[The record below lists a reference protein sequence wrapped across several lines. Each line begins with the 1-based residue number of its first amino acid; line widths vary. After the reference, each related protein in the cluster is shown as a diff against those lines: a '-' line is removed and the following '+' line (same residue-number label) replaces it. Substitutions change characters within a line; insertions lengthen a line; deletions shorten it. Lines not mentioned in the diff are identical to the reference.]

1 MKISNET
8 KIGLLA
14 ALTIIAVFWGYKFLK
29 NESVLDKNII
39 LNADFDDAEQITT
52 SSPVFFHGVTV
63 GTVKEIKF
71 RPDNNNKATLI
82 LLIKQ
87 NPGIPKNAQAILFS
101 NGVLSGKAMQI
112 VYDKP
117 CAGGNCA
124 VSGDFLQGASYNMLQ
139 SMIGTPE
146 QIDPYVKKL
155 TGGVNSMVDTLS
167 MNLKKPDNEV
177 GKSLRDI
184 QQALISLKQST
195 ETVNKLL
202 AASSE
207 NMKGT
212 FKNLELVTRGLASN
226 NDNITGTL
234 NNVKLLAEH
243 ANTLNFGKIN
253 GATDSLGLAI
263 LALKQ
268 TLSETQN
275 TLKGLTGVVTK
286 VSNGEGTFGQLTT
299 NDSVYKNLNLTLIH
313 TEALM
318 QDLRLNPKRY
328 INFNPFR
335 RYKQYV
341 VPAQD
346 PLIDSLQKRY
356 NATLLKKN

>member
-14 ALTIIAVFWGYKFLK
+14 VITIIAVFWGYKFLK
-29 NESVLDKNII
+29 NESVLGKNIL

-52 SSPVFFHGVTV
+52 SSPVFFHGVSI
-63 GTVKEIKF
+63 GTVKEIVF
-71 RPDNNNKATLI
+71 RPDNKNKATLVI
-82 LLIKQ
+82 VLKQ
-87 NPGIPKNAQAILFS
+87 NPGIPKNARAILFS
-101 NGVLSGKAMQI
+101 NGVLSGKALMI
-112 VYDKP
+112 DYDKP
-117 CAGGNCA
+117 CSGENCA

-155 TGGVNSMVDTLS
+155 TGGVNAMVDTLS

-177 GKSLRDI
+177 GKSLRDV

-202 AASSE
+202 AASS
-207 NMKGT
+207 NNLQST
-212 FKNLELVTRGLASN
+212 FTNLEAVTRGFANN
-226 NDNITGTL
+226 NDNINGALSNLKSLTE
-234 NNVKLLAEH
+234 K
-243 ANTLNFGKIN
+243 ANTLNFSNIN

-263 LALKQ
+263 FALKQ
-268 TLSETQN
+268 TLAETQI
-275 TLKGLTGVVTK
+275 TLRGLTGVVSK

-299 NDSVYKNLNLTLIH
+299 NDSVYKNLNLALIH

-318 QDLRLNPKRY
+318 QDVRLNPKRY

-335 RYKQYV
+335 KYKTYV
-341 VPAQD
+341 VPTQD
-346 PLIDSLQKRY
+346 PLIDTLQNRY
-356 NATLLKKN
+356 NSMLLKKN